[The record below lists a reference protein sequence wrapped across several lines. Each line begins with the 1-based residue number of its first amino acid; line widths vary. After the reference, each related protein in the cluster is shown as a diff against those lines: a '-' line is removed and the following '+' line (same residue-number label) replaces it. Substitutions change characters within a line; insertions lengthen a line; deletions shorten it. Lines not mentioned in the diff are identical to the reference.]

1 MSFCSRP
8 NLTLDGSIARYGGR
22 TRSTTTGEA
31 RHARK
36 GTERVNYGFVLP
48 VTDPRNVIE
57 LSAEAETAGWDGVF
71 VAEMIYGPDAWVT
84 LAAAAMRTERI
95 KLGTMLSPV
104 ARMRPWKIASETAT
118 LDRISNGRVIL
129 AVGLGAIETG
139 YAAYG
144 EVIDRKTR
152 VELTEEALQI
162 VTALWKGEP
171 FSFQGKHYQ
180 VDITN
185 LDKGMRD
192 WEVRPVQTPRIPI
205 WHAGTWPASPS
216 MRRALKYD
224 GLLPN
229 VFLDGKHAPI
239 TVDALREMRALATE
253 TRGDDAPY
261 DIIVEGESQA
271 NDPAEIE
278 KMTAWEEA
286 GGTWWIESSWSKQD
300 DLEFLRNRISAGP
313 PRGA

>member
-1 MSFCSRP
+1 
-8 NLTLDGSIARYGGR
+8 
-22 TRSTTTGEA
+22 
-31 RHARK
+31 
-36 GTERVNYGFVLP
+36 VNYGFVLP

-57 LSAEAETAGWDGVF
+57 LSAEAEKAGWDGVF

-84 LAAAAMRTERI
+84 LAGAAMHTERI

-129 AVGLGAIETG
+129 AVGLGALETG
-139 YAAYG
+139 YAEYG
-144 EVIDRKTR
+144 EVTDRKTR
-152 VELTEEALQI
+152 VELTEETLQI
-162 VTALWKGEP
+162 VTSLWKGEP
-171 FSFQGKHYQ
+171 FSFHGKHYQ

-192 WEVRPVQTPRIPI
+192 WEIRPVQTPHIPI
-205 WHAGTWPASPS
+205 WHAGTWPAGPS

-229 VFLDGKHAPI
+229 VFLDGRHASLTPE
-239 TVDALREMRALATE
+239 ALAGMRALANE
-253 TRGDDAPY
+253 TRGTDTPY

-278 KMTAWEEA
+278 KMTAWEQA
-286 GGTWWIESSWSKQD
+286 GATWWIESSWSKQD
-300 DLEFLRNRISAGP
+300 DLDFLRTRITAGP
-313 PRGA
+313 PI